1 LPTSRDVRRQKTM
14 KKGTADNT
22 DTAQKDLRAGFIR
35 TIRSAVEKGRSF
47 HEACSLL
54 DIPDVDMR
62 ESVVNDALKLL
73 IAEMHYGNGMPL
85 KQLALKL
92 RLSLSRLLNAKEN
105 ISDEDRALSGHPQGS
120 RERLHIA

>member
-1 LPTSRDVRRQKTM
+1 M

-22 DTAQKDLRAGFIR
+22 DTAQKDLRDGSIR
-35 TIRSAVEKGRSF
+35 KIRNAVEKGRSF

-54 DIPDVDMR
+54 DIADVDMR
-62 ESVVNDALKLL
+62 ESIINDALKLL
-73 IAEMHYGNGMPL
+73 VAEMHYGNGMPL

-92 RLSLSRLLNAKEN
+92 RLSLSRLLNAKQK
-105 ISDEDRALSGHPQGS
+105 ISEEGEVRALPGHPQGS